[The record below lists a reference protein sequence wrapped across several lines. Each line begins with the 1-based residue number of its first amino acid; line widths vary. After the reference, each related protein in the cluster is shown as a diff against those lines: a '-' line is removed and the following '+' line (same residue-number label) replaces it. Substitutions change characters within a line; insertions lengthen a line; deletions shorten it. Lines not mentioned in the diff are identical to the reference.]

1 VPRHL
6 SIKRER
12 PKSPTRNWKR
22 NSQMGVE
29 IIVPV
34 ALFLCIA
41 GVFVAAYAYQH
52 RNRRVVYDA
61 IKVAIEKTGQVD
73 AALVEAIIRD
83 KVGPNADLRK
93 GIILIAIAAGFIA
106 LGFSIPEEDALRPL
120 MGIASFPGLIGLAYV
135 AFHFFAPRE
144 PVV

>member
-1 VPRHL
+1 
-6 SIKRER
+6 
-12 PKSPTRNWKR
+12 
-22 NSQMGVE
+22 MGVE
-29 IIVPV
+29 IIVPTV
-34 ALFLCIA
+34 LFISIA
-41 GVFVAAYAYQH
+41 AVFVAAYFFQH

-93 GIILIAIAAGFIA
+93 GIVLIAISMAFII
-106 LGFSIPEEDALRPL
+106 LGYTIDEAEAIGP
-120 MGIASFPGLIGLAYV
+120 MIGVASFPGLVGLAYV